1 MSWVVKKSA
10 EIVEDAMGDNRY
22 FKPSSARAATGGI
35 KSRSKRGEF
44 GESWWAKRWIRS
56 LERFGLGERLVRG
69 RKYARDG
76 QVLSINVEP
85 GLVTAMVQG
94 TRAKPYLVQIT
105 MTTLTAAQ
113 WDALVAVLSRQAIF
127 AARLLAGEMPDDIEG
142 AFSDA
147 GIALF
152 PDRALDLETDCTCPD
167 WSNPCKHIAAVY
179 YLLGEEFDRDPF
191 LIFRLRGMTRAQLM
205 AKLTAGG
212 DAAKSDGVKRKKKGR
227 SASVR
232 RSGADVSEVEAS
244 AAEGAIAAASTA
256 RPLRAEPHAFWGTGA
271 GTGEGSAEL
280 REPPVPA
287 ALPRQLGAFPFWR
300 VDTPLAEALTPFY
313 VSASAYVMHRMLA
326 GNVHHVDVRFVAESR
341 ADGQHADQPPT
352 DERHA
357 DE

>member
-1 MSWVVKKSA
+1 MRN
-10 EIVEDAMGDNRY
+10 DRY
-22 FKPSSARAATGGI
+22 FKPSNARATTGGI

-94 TRAKPYLVQIT
+94 SRAKPYLVEIT

-113 WDALVAVLSRQAIF
+113 WDTLVAVLSRQAIF

-152 PDRALDLETDCTCPD
+152 PDRALDLETDCSCPD

-191 LIFRLRGMTRAQLM
+191 LIFRLRGMTREQLM

-212 DAAKSDGVKRKKKGR
+212 GAVRTDGVKRKKKGR
-227 SASVR
+227 STSARRNGTDASE
-232 RSGADVSEVEAS
+232 AEVSAV
-244 AAEGAIAAASTA
+244 EGAFAAVSTA
-256 RPLRAEPHAFWGTGA
+256 RPLRNEPHAFWGTGA

-300 VDTPLAEALTPFY
+300 VDTPLAEALAPLY
-313 VSASAYVMHRMLA
+313 VSASAHVMHRMLT
-326 GNVHHVDVRFVAESR
+326 GDEHHVEVRHIEEPPADAQHAAERR
-341 ADGQHADQPPT
+341 ADGQ
-352 DERHA
+352 
-357 DE
+357 